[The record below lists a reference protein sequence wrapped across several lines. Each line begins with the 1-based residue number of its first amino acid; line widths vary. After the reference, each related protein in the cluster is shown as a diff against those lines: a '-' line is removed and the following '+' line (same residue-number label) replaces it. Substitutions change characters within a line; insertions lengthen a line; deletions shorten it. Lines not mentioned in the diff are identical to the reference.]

1 MIQWMP
7 MNGWLDMMV
16 VARSN
21 DLCVGFPL
29 DVARYAMIT
38 TVMAKMVGMTP
49 RYLLVPSSNTHIYQN
64 CYDIAKELISR
75 APHFDPI
82 LGVSEREFS
91 SWDDIT
97 LDDFTLEAYNPH
109 PAIKVGVN

>member
-1 MIQWMP
+1 MMQLMP
-7 MNGWLDMMV
+7 SNGWLDMMV
-16 VARSN
+16 PARSN
-21 DLCVGFPL
+21 DLVVGHCL
-29 DVARYAMIT
+29 DVPRYAIIL

-49 RYLLVPSSNTHIYQN
+49 RYIFMPSSNTHLYKN